1 MMLQLRAVA
10 DSRGNRYAEPL
21 VGYIDHEEIV
31 GIMPARL
38 RGDTTV
44 YSVVTLLGPTRHGVP
59 SREQYGPFVESCTD
73 IWKMQT
79 LANGVPV
86 EGWTLDDEGR
96 LAPSSLNDDLM
107 ASVSKVREL

>member
-10 DSRGNRYAEPL
+10 DSSGRRYDEPL

-44 YSVVTLLGPTRHGVP
+44 YSVVTLLGPTRHGIA

-73 IWKMQT
+73 IWKMQA
-79 LANGVPV
+79 LANGIPV
-86 EGWTLDDEGR
+86 DGWILDDEGR
-96 LAPSSLNDDLM
+96 LAPSPLNDDLV
-107 ASVSKVREL
+107 ARAPRVRGL